1 MIEPL
6 AEYDSETT
14 ISEGNMLP
22 DFTRC
27 TQKQGYEFNGGCEYS
42 YSGVSASGY
51 EEYARALERLGYTKY
66 QENKISENI
75 FSTYIKGDG
84 QVSLAYYPSLE
95 ISRYDYPLK
104 PDGHH
109 DYTRP
114 QVVETVRDSALKAV
128 ASARG
133 YLPSGEAPSY
143 ARLCEP
149 TVTQMKQMGIGM
161 SYIVQLA
168 DGSFVM
174 IDGGLGLE
182 GAAEYQLEF
191 LEAHKPMEHKKPRIA
206 AWFFTHAHPDHVIVP
221 VQLLERY
228 GERLDVSL
236 FAYNFIDE
244 ASEYAQ
250 GFRDGGGK
258 WTLRLQDM
266 IRNSSADELILHAG
280 QVVRLAGCDVH
291 ILHTHEDIYPTRV
304 GTLNGTSSVFKLV
317 FKDAGRESSL
327 MVVGD
332 ITETNAAFINAAFDS
347 STLKSDILQV
357 AHHGENASYGTQHLR
372 EFYVSVSPK
381 TALFSNYEK
390 RIAEA
395 AFLPNAEL
403 NGAEHI
409 YSDEENTVHIF

>member
-1 MIEPL
+1 
-6 AEYDSETT
+6 
-14 ISEGNMLP
+14 MLP
-22 DFTRC
+22 DFNDCTR
-27 TQKQGYEFNGGCEYS
+27 KQGYEFNGGCEYS
-42 YSGVSASGY
+42 YSGVSARGC
-51 EEYARALERLGYTKY
+51 EEYLSALEACGYTLY
-66 QENKISENI
+66 SEAQ
-75 FSTYIKGDG
+75 TDG
-84 QVSLAYYPSLE
+84 NFFACYVSDGAQVNLAYYPSLE
-95 ISRYDYPLK
+95 INRYDYPLK

-114 QVVETVRDSALKAV
+114 QVLETVRDSVLKAV

-161 SYIVQLA
+161 SYIIQLA
-168 DGSFVM
+168 DGSFIM

-191 LEAHKPMEHKKPRIA
+191 LEAHKPSSHKKPRIA

-221 VQLLERY
+221 VQLLEKY
-228 GERLDVSL
+228 GERLDISL
-236 FAYNFIDE
+236 FAHNFIDE

-266 IRNSSADELILHAG
+266 IRNSSADELIMHAG

-291 ILHTHEDIYPTRV
+291 VLHTHEDIYPTPI
-304 GTLNGTSSVFKLV
+304 GTLNSASSAFKLV
-317 FKDAGRESSL
+317 FRDADDERSF

-332 ITETNAAFINAAFDS
+332 MTETNAAFMNAAFDRA
-347 STLKSDILQV
+347 TLKSDILQV
-357 AHHGENASYGTQHLR
+357 AHHGENASFGVQHLK
-372 EFYVSVSPK
+372 EFYMNVSPR

-395 AFLPNAEL
+395 AFLPNTAL
-403 NGAEHI
+403 DGAERV
-409 YSDEENTVHIF
+409 YSDTEHTVKLL